1 MVEAGLRQ
9 NVLAAVMPQPN
20 RMSVHILPLNSA
32 FETRE
37 LQEQL
42 TGTPPVFSRFSEF
55 NPRTP
60 VM

>member
-9 NVLAAVMPQPN
+9 NVLATAMPQLN
-20 RMSVHILPLNSA
+20 RMSVHIHPLNSA

-42 TGTPPVFSRFSEF
+42 AGTPPGFSRFSEF

-60 VM
+60 MM

>member
-9 NVLAAVMPQPN
+9 NILAAVMPQLN
-20 RMSVHILPLNSA
+20 RMSIHILRLNSA

-42 TGTPPVFSRFSEF
+42 AGTPPVFSRFSEF
-55 NPRTP
+55 NLRTP